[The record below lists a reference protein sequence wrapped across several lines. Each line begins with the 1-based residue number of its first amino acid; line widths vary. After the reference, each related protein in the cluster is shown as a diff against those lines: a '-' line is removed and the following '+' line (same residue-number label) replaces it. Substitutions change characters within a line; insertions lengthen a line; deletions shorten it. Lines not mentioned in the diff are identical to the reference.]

1 MILSTI
7 ASRESLKNLD
17 KVTGGMLLVTHPEV
31 DWKGAKG
38 IRDIIS
44 HHSFDLNADMVF
56 SVCKERLPGLVQAI
70 MAMLDQVKV
79 ALSIGKSDSNSGRQS
94 ITQGLTTTIFAI
106 EL

>member
-1 MILSTI
+1 MMLI
-7 ASRESLKNLD
+7 AIDESLKNLD

-44 HHSFDLNADMVF
+44 HYSFDLNADMVF

-70 MAMLDQVKV
+70 MAMRGEL
-79 ALSIGKSDSNSGRQS
+79 KS
-94 ITQGLTTTIFAI
+94 
-106 EL
+106 